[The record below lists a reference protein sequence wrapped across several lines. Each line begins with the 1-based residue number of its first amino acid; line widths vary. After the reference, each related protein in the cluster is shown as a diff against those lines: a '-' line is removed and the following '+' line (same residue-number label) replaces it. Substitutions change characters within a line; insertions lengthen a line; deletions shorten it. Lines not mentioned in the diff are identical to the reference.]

1 MTEWIILT
9 IPFAGTALGAAMVFL
24 LKNGLGSRV
33 KKLLLGFASGVM
45 IAASVW
51 YFVRNRRAGG
61 WFYHDS
67 HCRLYFTGF
76 AVSFIFCGGSHDL
89 CGSGGTDSGIPKW

>member
-33 KKLLLGFASGVM
+33 KKLLL
-45 IAASVW
+45 
-51 YFVRNRRAGG
+51 R
-61 WFYHDS
+61 
-67 HCRLYFTGF
+67 
-76 AVSFIFCGGSHDL
+76 CG
-89 CGSGGTDSGIPKW
+89 PF

>member
-33 KKLLLGFASGVM
+33 KNCCWVLLPAL
-45 IAASVW
+45 
-51 YFVRNRRAGG
+51 
-61 WFYHDS
+61 
-67 HCRLYFTGF
+67 
-76 AVSFIFCGGSHDL
+76 
-89 CGSGGTDSGIPKW
+89 